1 MKCVSVYQNDIISS
15 EIAKKICED
24 LQKDRAE
31 MISFRNCKFSDKDF
45 KRVMKAV
52 GACTSLA
59 LRHLVLNVDIIQDS
73 FRIQTLANAI
83 EKNASLVG
91 LQ

>member
-1 MKCVSVYQNDIISS
+1 MKCVSVYNNEIISS
-15 EIAKKICED
+15 EIVKKICED
-24 LQKDRAE
+24 LQKDRIE
-31 MISFRNCKFSDKDF
+31 TLSFRNCKFTDKDF

-59 LRHLVLNVDIIQDS
+59 LRHLVLNVDIIQDN
-73 FRIQTLANAI
+73 FRIQILAHAV